1 MYAESRAATSMGVS
15 DPLGEQ
21 AHRRAR
27 RRGSLSRTDELAKRA
42 GFAHMARLSVTH
54 IAVEALRLTVVVR
67 KIFLRG

>member
-27 RRGSLSRTDELAKRA
+27 CRGTLSRTDELAKRA
-42 GFAHMARLSVTH
+42 GFADMARLSVTH

>member
-1 MYAESRAATSMGVS
+1 MYAEGGAAPSMGVS
-15 DPLGEQ
+15 GAVGKQ

-27 RRGSLSRTDELAKRA
+27 SRGTLSRTDELAKRA
-42 GFAHMARLSVTH
+42 RFADMARLSVTH

>member
-27 RRGSLSRTDELAKRA
+27 CRGTLSRTGELAKRA
-42 GFAHMARLSVTH
+42 GFADMARLSVTH

-67 KIFLRG
+67 KIFRRG